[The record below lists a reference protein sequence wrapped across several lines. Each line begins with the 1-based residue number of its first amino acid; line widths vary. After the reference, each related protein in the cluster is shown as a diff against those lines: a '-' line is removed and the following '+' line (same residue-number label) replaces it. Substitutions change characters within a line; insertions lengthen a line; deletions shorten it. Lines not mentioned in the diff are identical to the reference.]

1 MARMRQWGL
10 PGWGSAA
17 TRDTSETMR
26 DTTLRDHLTIVAQ
39 LPDFVLGKLDETSLR
54 RVSRHV
60 DVCPTCRRELDNAMN
75 VLGVLAVAPPPPAW
89 LRGAILQRA
98 AAEHAATTR
107 NADSTGGTIVEPTST
122 DGVELS
128 SNANPNLRH

>member
-10 PGWGSAA
+10 PGWDSAA

-39 LPDFVLGKLDETSLR
+39 LPDLVLGKLDETSLR

-60 DVCPTCRRELDNAMN
+60 DVCPTCRRELANAMN
-75 VLGVLAVAPPPPAW
+75 VLGVLAVAPRPPAW
-89 LRGAILQRA
+89 VRGAILQRA
-98 AAEHAATTR
+98 AAE
-107 NADSTGGTIVEPTST
+107 
-122 DGVELS
+122 
-128 SNANPNLRH
+128 